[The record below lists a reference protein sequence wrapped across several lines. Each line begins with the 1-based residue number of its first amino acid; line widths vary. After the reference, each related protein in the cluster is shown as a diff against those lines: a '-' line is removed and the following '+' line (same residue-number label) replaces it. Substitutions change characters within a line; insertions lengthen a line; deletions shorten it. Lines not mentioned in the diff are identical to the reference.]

1 MLSPLLMLHI
11 SYQVLLFSLKFKKA
25 KISSPLLN
33 YLGHSHFERVQFLIA
48 YYWDFFFF
56 GLFLFFNLTHSL
68 SLEGM
73 HFSFREMQ

>member
-48 YYWDFFFF
+48 YYWDFFFWSVF
-56 GLFLFFNLTHSL
+56 VF
-68 SLEGM
+68 
-73 HFSFREMQ
+73 